1 LREALRQI
9 ILKLYQIATRF
20 CGFIVN
26 QLQSV
31 VNHKQIVAICD
42 KTGLIDLGIAAGWIC
57 GSKIGRFAMHT
68 WVRSSVISRFA
79 GVMMTAWLCGAGPA
93 WAGGGGSDGGV
104 SQPFLQQVCTLVGAQ
119 SCLQPPTLA
128 QIILGITDY
137 QNTTPDF
144 VRGPLGNIGS
154 VSGGCS
160 VSGSPFPLCSTNNAV
175 GTANPLA
182 PSSITLSDL
191 SNLTPIAF
199 QAVSPVALGSPLAN
213 SFLYPVLTGPDG
225 QHMLDVVID
234 YLPWTSKSFVKGQA
248 VGSFTFPMVI
258 LNADNSETPVV
269 ATLNLTATCSGA
281 VAAAPGCL
289 AGTVTGIP
297 GTSTTPPPTAAQL
310 GIQFS
315 FQLAASPNL
324 STPHAIITFNFPVI
338 VALKSDPVYFG
349 VDSTGT
355 PTFINQFSGQAT
367 AFSRDDRGFTPASV
381 GRPVGVSPYPA
392 PLCPAAGCPS
402 TPPLPP
408 ILWGFCA
415 TIAGTPAAATFASVG
430 TEGTTYAT
438 SPVTA
443 PLPQCPSK

>member
-1 LREALRQI
+1 MRNW
-9 ILKLYQIATRF
+9 
-20 CGFIVN
+20 G
-26 QLQSV
+26 
-31 VNHKQIVAICD
+31 
-42 KTGLIDLGIAAGWIC
+42 
-57 GSKIGRFAMHT
+57 GSSA
-68 WVRSSVISRFA
+68 ISRFA
-79 GVMMTAWLCGAGPA
+79 GAATIGWLCGMGPA

-104 SQPFLQQVCTLVGAQ
+104 SQPFLQTVCTLVGAQ
-119 SCLQPPTLA
+119 TCLQPPTLA
-128 QIILGITDY
+128 QIILGIADY

-144 VRGPLGNIGS
+144 VRGPLGNVGS
-154 VSGGCS
+154 VSGTCF
-160 VSGSPFPLCSTNNAV
+160 VSGNFGPLCSATNAV
-175 GTANPLA
+175 STTNPLA

-191 SNLTPIAF
+191 PNLTPVAF
-199 QAVSPVALGSPLAN
+199 RAVSGQAVTPVALGSPGAN

-281 VAAAPGCL
+281 VASAPGCL

-297 GTSTTPPPTAAQL
+297 GTSTTPPPTTAQL
-310 GIQFS
+310 GIKFS

-324 STPHAIITFNFPVI
+324 STPHAIIIFNFPVI

-367 AFSRDDRGFTPASV
+367 AFSQDDRGFTPASV
-381 GRPVGVSPYPA
+381 GRPIGVSPYPA

-402 TPPLPP
+402 TTATT
-408 ILWGFCA
+408 LWGFCA

-443 PLPQCPSK
+443 PLPQCPTM